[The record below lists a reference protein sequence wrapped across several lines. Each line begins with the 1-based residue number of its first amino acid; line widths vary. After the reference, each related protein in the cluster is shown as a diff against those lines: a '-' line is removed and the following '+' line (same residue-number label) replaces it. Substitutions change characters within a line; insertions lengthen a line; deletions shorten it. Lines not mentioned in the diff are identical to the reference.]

1 MENLVKTTTL
11 SFDSTKD
18 GFKAHATI
26 VKDSEGNIKTLTLN
40 GIEQNGN
47 TWLGDLTFNA
57 TATAQMAGISALL
70 AQVLT
75 EAANEGNSQEESPNE
90 GNSEE

>member
-1 MENLVKTTTL
+1 MENFVKTTTI

-26 VKDSEGNIKTLTLN
+26 VKDSEGNIKSLALN
-40 GIEQNGN
+40 SIEQGESN
-47 TWLGDLTFNA
+47 WLGDLVFNA
-57 TATAQMAGISALL
+57 NATAQMAGVSALF

-75 EAANEGNSQEESPNE
+75 EAQNENSQEE
-90 GNSEE
+90 